1 MNTIDRIESLMKQGC
16 LTVTFGVAPSKM
28 LYCQAKQGVK
38 TGANGTFMEVTHQSE
53 GMSLPDCLEQVTRQV
68 EHADNLK
75 AGNLVR
81 LPRGGQG

>member
-1 MNTIDRIESLMKQGC
+1 MNLTEKVESLLKQGVVT
-16 LTVTFGVAPSKM
+16 LTFGVAPSKM

-38 TGANGTFMEVTHQSE
+38 TGANGTFMEVTHQAE
-53 GMSLPDCLEQVTRQV
+53 GVSLPECLEQITRQV